1 MIAFID
7 SSVALRLLL
16 GEPNKVTRLSD
27 IKRAVVSDLLEVE
40 CRRTIDRMRVSS
52 RLNDQEVERRLIGLA
67 KILKSC
73 ERVGLS
79 RAVLNRAQQAFPTT
93 LGTLDAIHLSTAI
106 LWAERERVLPV
117 ILTHDQELGRAARS
131 LGFDV
136 LGDVPPP

>member
-7 SSVALRLLL
+7 SSVVLRVLL
-16 GEPNKVTRLSD
+16 GEPSKLNCLSD

-40 CRRTIDRMRVSS
+40 CRRTIDRMRITS
-52 RLNDQEVERRLIGLA
+52 RISDQEVERRLIGLV

-73 ERVGLS
+73 ERVGLT

-106 LWAERERVLPV
+106 LWAERERVSPV

-136 LGDVPPP
+136 LGDASPK

>member
-93 LGTLDAIHLSTAI
+93 LGMPAAPFTCRQRSY
-106 LWAERERVLPV
+106 
-117 ILTHDQELGRAARS
+117 GRNVKES
-131 LGFDV
+131 FQSY
-136 LGDVPPP
+136 